1 MKAMV
6 LAAGRGERMRPITD
20 RIPKPLVPVAGR
32 PLIEYHLLA
41 LARAGIRD
49 IVINLA
55 YRGAQIR
62 EALADGSRFGVRIEY
77 SDEGPEPLEV
87 GGGIFNALPLLGGGE
102 FIVANADVW
111 TDFDFSTLRPLPPGA
126 HARLVMVPPPPQ
138 APRGDFGL
146 EGEHL
151 TESEHN
157 RCTYSGIGV
166 YSPELFAGCEPGKFP
181 LLPLLKRAI
190 AGGRLLGEMHGGDWS
205 DVGTPQRLEALEE
218 TLRKK
223 PSIAGRLGEDP
234 P

>member
-20 RIPKPLVPVAGR
+20 RIPKPLVPVSGR

-87 GGGIFNALPLLGGGE
+87 GGGIFNALPLLGPGE

-111 TDFDFSTLRPLPPGA
+111 TDFDFSTLRPLDAGA
-126 HARLVMVPPPPQ
+126 HARLVMVSPPPQ

-151 TESEHN
+151 VESDHN
-157 RCTYSGIGV
+157 RVTYSGIGV
-166 YSPELFAGCEPGKFP
+166 YSPEMFAGCEPGKFP

-190 AGGRLLGEMHGGDWS
+190 AARKLLGEVHRGAWS
-205 DVGTPQRLEALEE
+205 DVGTPQRLEALEGS
-218 TLRKK
+218 LRG
-223 PSIAGRLGEDP
+223 A
-234 P
+234 